1 MNISEVQ
8 KEFFTHILEKFRLA
22 ESSDRTFILLD
33 IKTKDGYD
41 IYFRVDENSETYSI
55 LVTSSNKNYVISKY
69 IDNLDSSMET
79 WFLVPYIMLSLLI
92 HSEICKYSG
101 EYCVLYKS
109 KCYHYCK
116 NLNSIDYELIVKE
129 KLKDCRFLKNQF
141 YLFKSFYKNKVDECC
156 VCYEVTKSKTSCSHF
171 VCIPCQINILN
182 TSINAC
188 PYCRK
193 SKAIKI
199 QTIDELLDSE
209 LTETESE
216 LLSSIAIENEEF

>member
-1 MNISEVQ
+1 MNITEAQ
-8 KEFFTHILEKFRLA
+8 KDFFTHILEKFRND
-22 ESSDRTFILLD
+22 SCDTFILLD
-33 IKTKDGYD
+33 VKTKDGYN
-41 IYFRVDENSETYSI
+41 IYFRINENSGTYSI
-55 LVTSSNKNYVISKY
+55 LIASNKNFVITEY
-69 IDNLDSSMET
+69 IDNLESCAET
-79 WFLVPYIMLSLLI
+79 WFSIPYIMLSLLV

-101 EYCVLYKS
+101 EYCVLSKS
-109 KCYHYCK
+109 KCYQYCK
-116 NLNSIDYELIVKE
+116 NLNNNDYELIVKE

-182 TSINAC
+182 TSINSC

-199 QTIDELLDSE
+199 QTINQLCDYES
-209 LTETESE
+209 TESE
-216 LLSSIAIENEEF
+216 SEMLSSIAIENEEF